1 MTAPKA
7 DAGLDNRGRGGY
19 NLKRKG
25 REKINPDTRSTHREE
40 PLG

>member
-1 MTAPKA
+1 MTLLKA
-7 DAGLDNRGRGGY
+7 NAGLDNRGQEGY

-25 REKINPDTRSTHREE
+25 REKINPDARSTHREE